1 MLGKQ
6 GELLKHFFNHVGV
19 TGLTFTSDL
28 YVSNQWFYNFIL
40 FAVRIFLSTWEFLFC
55 RENFDFSVRVFL
67 FAVRIFIFLWEFFFA
82 MRNFILLWKFL
93 FHRENFYFV
102 VRIFLSPWK
111 FFFAVKVFLLL
122 WELFFLKLVNHT
134 KKPITY
140 DIFIGTVY
148 KQNYLRNTLT

>member
-1 MLGKQ
+1 MRQWETQTKEIKQFESSKYELFLKRENKKIVGMLGKQ
-6 GELLKHFFNHVGV
+6 GELLKHFFNHVRV

-28 YVSNQWFYNFIL
+28 YVSNQWFYNFI
-40 FAVRIFLSTWEFLFC
+40 
-55 RENFDFSVRVFL
+55 L

-111 FFFAVKVFLLL
+111 FFFAVKIFLLL

-134 KKPITY
+134 KS
-140 DIFIGTVY
+140 
-148 KQNYLRNTLT
+148 L